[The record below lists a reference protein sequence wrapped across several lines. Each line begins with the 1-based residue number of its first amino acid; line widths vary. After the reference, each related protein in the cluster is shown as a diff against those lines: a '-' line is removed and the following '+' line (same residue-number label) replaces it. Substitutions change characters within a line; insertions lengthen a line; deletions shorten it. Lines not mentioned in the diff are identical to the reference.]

1 MATEFRVRR
10 GPASDLFIDPTANVF
25 EREINPS
32 LRIEVGCWYLTS
44 DTAELF
50 LGVRLADGSKNLKR
64 INGESTLEAI
74 AEIEKELKRLAA
86 TQTYTAGSGL
96 ILSNNEFTFDTSV
109 IATVDAVKTV
119 KEIAEAA
126 LTAQEVSAAIDEKI
140 IAAKTE
146 LSEAIASKVDAG
158 TIVHATDGTIEGV
171 VVDGTTLKITVDAY
185 TKAETREYVASVVEG
200 ITGGESAAEV
210 LLALNSY
217 KTHNDARIAT
227 IEDEQDAQHKAIIAT
242 QASVADALAAAN
254 DAKLLATNT
263 ATTVEGFAKEDARLA
278 ALIADLNTNKANLAD
293 VYTKAEADETFMSQT
308 DVDNRLNTLIA
319 AVETEGNKTFNNI
332 QALVKGVDENAGDI
346 AELLAATSAN
356 TAKLTGINTTVAEY
370 IDEHLE
376 VSAPYK
382 ASDEITISNDGTLGL
397 GEVNVSKLVQDEGSF
412 LILNG
417 GELES

>member
-146 LSEAIASKVDAG
+146 LSEAIAGKVDAG

-185 TKAETREYVASVVEG
+185 TRAETREYVASVVEG

-217 KTHNDARIAT
+217 KTYNDARIAA
-227 IEDEQDAQHKAIIAT
+227 IEDEQDVQHKAIIAT
-242 QASVADALAAAN
+242 QASVA
-254 DAKLLATNT
+254 
-263 ATTVEGFAKEDARLA
+263 
-278 ALIADLNTNKANLAD
+278 
-293 VYTKAEADETFMSQT
+293 
-308 DVDNRLNTLIA
+308 
-319 AVETEGNKTFNNI
+319 
-332 QALVKGVDENAGDI
+332 ENASDI
-346 AELLAATSAN
+346 AELLASTSAN
-356 TAKLTGINTTVAEY
+356 TAKLTGINTTVVEY
-370 IDEHLE
+370 INEHLE
-376 VSAPYK
+376 VSSSYK

-417 GELES
+417 GELELSLIHI